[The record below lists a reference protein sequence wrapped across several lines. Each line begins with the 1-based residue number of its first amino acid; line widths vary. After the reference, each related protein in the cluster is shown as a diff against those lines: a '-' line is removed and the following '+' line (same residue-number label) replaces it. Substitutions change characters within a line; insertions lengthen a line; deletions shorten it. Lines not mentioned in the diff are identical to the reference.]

1 MRQLKLAQAE
11 RLQQGYNIV
20 PLTRCLRGRLL
31 QLATLMGI
39 AALKALAMATHVDA
53 AEDAEEYALRRKDQD
68 QDQAVKLACRRNLW
82 VLSLGAIS
90 PYAIC

>member
-20 PLTRCLRGRLL
+20 SLTRCLRGRLL

-39 AALKALAMATHVDA
+39 AALKALAMTTHVDA
-53 AEDAEEYALRRKDQD
+53 AEDAEEYALRRK

-82 VLSLGAIS
+82 VLSL
-90 PYAIC
+90 